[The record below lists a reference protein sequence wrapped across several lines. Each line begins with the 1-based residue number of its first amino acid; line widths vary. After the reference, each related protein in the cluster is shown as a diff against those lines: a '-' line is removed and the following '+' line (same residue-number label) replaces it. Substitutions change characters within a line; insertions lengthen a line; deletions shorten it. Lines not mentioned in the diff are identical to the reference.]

1 MKRNWYAVA
10 ILLVLTLLL
19 AEAGRYVEH
28 TTGILQNRIEAAY
41 ALAVQGDYPAA
52 RQTYEQAAAQA
63 RKGGWALSLLEIGRA
78 SCRERV

>member
-41 ALAVQGDYPAA
+41 ALAVQGITLPHA
-52 RQTYEQAAAQA
+52 RPMSRQLH
-63 RKGGWALSLLEIGRA
+63 RPGRA
-78 SCRERV
+78 AGL

>member
-28 TTGILQNRIEAAY
+28 TTGILQNRI
-41 ALAVQGDYPAA
+41 
-52 RQTYEQAAAQA
+52 
-63 RKGGWALSLLEIGRA
+63 
-78 SCRERV
+78 